1 MQFLPAHLPDEPT
14 AWHGPGHRCRKTAP
28 ARAPASPDVG
38 NAPPTPASRRPGIP
52 AGIARNGCRFPDVQT
67 SARSADPPSL
77 SRAVGRRDHRVR
89 QPETVGLR
97 RSAKA
102 RRTPRIS
109 RPRGRCP
116 GPDRTGRTMQV
127 TETLNEGLKRGYQIT
142 IPAQD
147 LDAKVNEK

>member
-1 MQFLPAHLPDEPT
+1 MNPQ
-14 AWHGPGHRCRKTAP
+14 HGMVRGIGVEKPRPPGRQLRP
-28 ARAPASPDVG
+28 MSG
-38 NAPPTPASRRPGIP
+38 TPRRRRPLGDRGSRRELPET
-52 AGIARNGCRFPDVQT
+52 AAAFPEVQT
-67 SARSADPPSL
+67 STRSADPPSL
-77 SRAVGRRDHRVR
+77 SRAVGWRDHRVR

-102 RRTPRIS
+102 RRTARIS

-147 LDAKVNEK
+147 LDAKV